1 MTERL
6 EEIKENFE
14 SINREEQ
21 EYVAK
26 LENLVQPIALA
37 AKKLMYRKGKD
48 RGRFFNKR
56 RELTFDKF
64 LLTQKRT
71 IYGKGNLNLYYDG
84 SLVMEFDNWFPM
96 TSDFTNTKKQ
106 YLFFFREGPWMTELV
121 REYYRVM
128 LEVLK
133 ENFSM
138 KGEK

>member
-6 EEIKENFE
+6 EEIKTKFE

-37 AKKLMYRKGKD
+37 VKKLMYRKGKD

-71 IYGKGNLNLYYDG
+71 ICGLSDLSIYYNGD
-84 SLVMEFDNWFPM
+84 LVMKFDDWFSM
-96 TSDFTNTKKQ
+96 VSNFTNTKKQ
-106 YLFFFREGPWMTELV
+106 YLFFFHEGPWMTKLIK
-121 REYYRVM
+121 EYYRVM

-133 ENFSM
+133 ENFNM
-138 KGEK
+138 NGEE